1 MNIGN
6 TLEKTKYNY
15 AKHKNI
21 NPPDLRFNKNIQIKK
36 QIAIFRANFCSGA
49 D

>member
-6 TLEKTKYNY
+6 KLKKTKSNY
-15 AKHKNI
+15 AKHKKI
-21 NPPDLRFNKNIQIKK
+21 NPPDLRFNKNHRIKK
-36 QIAIFRANFCSGA
+36 QIAILPVEFCRGA